1 MANAVKDEKIK
12 QVEKIWAII
21 RVIESLI
28 LMTVGVLAIVYS
40 NNQDFQKWILIIL
53 GIFLV
58 IDGIICIIKYYFE
71 PIEAAAI
78 TQEFITGVFEISIGV
93 LFWLD
98 SDTIVNLVQQL
109 VVHLIAV
116 VCLCFALT
124 FIIGATIGILK
135 KQRKMWIAVTEY
147 FFAALFIAGGVLL
160 FVYKKDAKDII
171 NQIVLIICG
180 LLLIAA
186 GIYALVTAF
195 LPFRRQK
202 PKPVKAEKVDMSKEG
217 PESKTVDAESKPHE
231 EPKKE
236 EPTKDTT
243 PYNDKQINQ
252 DTSEKK
258 DGDKKDGEK
267 K

>member
-1 MANAVKDEKIK
+1 MSDVVKDEQIK
-12 QVEKIWAII
+12 KAEKIWAII
-21 RVIESLI
+21 RVIEAMI

-40 NNQDFQKWILIIL
+40 NNPDFQKWILIIL

-78 TQEFITGVFEISIGV
+78 TQEFISGVFEISIGV

-98 SDTIVNLVQQL
+98 STEIVDLVQKL

-116 VCLCFALT
+116 ICLCFALT

-160 FVYKKDAKDII
+160 FVYKDQAKDTIS
-171 NQIVLIICG
+171 QIVLIICG
-180 LLLIAA
+180 LLLVAA
-186 GIYALVTAF
+186 GIYDLVTAF

-202 PKPVKAEKVDMSKEG
+202 PKPVKAEKVDTNKEG
-217 PESKTVDAESKPHE
+217 TESKTVDAESKPHE
-231 EPKKE
+231 EPKAEEKE
-236 EPTKDTT
+236 PDQT
-243 PYNDKQINQ
+243 PYNDKQINK

-258 DGDKKDGEK
+258 DENKKEDEK